1 MNKPARPIVDWVA
14 TTPSRPG
21 RVWIDFE
28 SALVQ
33 VPIIAR
39 LLSARLRLEDY
50 QRLLVNLRQQ
60 VIEGSR
66 WISRAA
72 SNLTPAHEELRSMF
86 LHHAIA
92 EHRDFRLL
100 EQNYVA
106 SRRRPRR
113 RSSSAPKNIGSEALS
128 AFMYQ
133 AASKPDPL
141 GLLGAM
147 FVIEGLG
154 EPARRARGRRWI
166 EDQLGL
172 PEEAFSFFKY
182 HGENDG
188 DHIDMFDRAL
198 ALAATDEATVADDIV
213 RTPGSSRGSTACSSK
228 SSTMS
233 EARAWQRS
241 DPDDPRRSPIPWLA
255 LWLDRSLPFTPEAK
269 AALIRDQARRSR
281 QFLLPLVRPFARLTI
296 ILAQLVHT
304 LSPRWPHAPRL
315 LHR

>member
-1 MNKPARPIVDWVA
+1 MNKPVVTDVDWVA
-14 TTPSRPG
+14 TTHRRLA

-39 LLSARLRLEDY
+39 LLSGRLRLEDY

-72 SNLTPAHEELRSMF
+72 SSITPAHEELRTMF
-86 LHHAIA
+86 LDHAMA

-106 SRRRPRR
+106 SGGDLEVIQG
-113 RSSSAPKNIGSEALS
+113 ADKNVGSEALS
-128 AFMYQ
+128 GFMYH

-154 EPARRARGRRWI
+154 SRLAGPWAKMV
-166 EDQLGL
+166 EDQLDL
-172 PEEAFSFFKY
+172 PEAAVSFFKY

-188 DHIDMFDRAL
+188 HHMDEFDRAI
-198 ALAATDEATVADDIV
+198 ALAATDEATSNAIV
-213 RTPGSSRGSTACSSK
+213 K
-228 SSTMS
+228 H
-233 EARAWQRS
+233 
-241 DPDDPRRSPIPWLA
+241 
-255 LWLDRSLPFTPEAK
+255 AK
-269 AALIRDQARRSR
+269 
-281 QFLLPLVRPFARLTI
+281 VVARLYR
-296 ILAQLVHT
+296 LQLEELDHV
-304 LSPRWPHAPRL
+304 
-315 LHR
+315 